1 MSAERQPG
9 ENVIPRIK
17 VNDTELHYEDTGGSG
32 EPIVFS
38 HGLLWNVALF
48 AAQMAALKDRYR
60 CIAYDHRGQGQSA
73 DDPRKVID
81 MDLLTED
88 AVTLIA
94 ALNLGS
100 VHFCGLSMGGFVG
113 MRLAARHPHLV
124 RSLIL
129 CETSSETEPPENA
142 PKYLRMNLVA
152 RWLGPRFVVPKVM
165 PILFGKTSL
174 SDPTR
179 SVDREEWQRQLSK
192 NRRSIWRAVNGV
204 IHRKPVTSELPNIS
218 AATLVMVGEEDIATV
233 PAKAERIVAGI
244 PKARLAVIPKA
255 GHSSAVEQPAAVT
268 AAIET
273 FLEGIR
279 SAAWPL

>member
-1 MSAERQPG
+1 M
-9 ENVIPRIK
+9 PRIK
-17 VNDTELHYEDTGGSG
+17 VNDTELHYEDTGGTG

-48 AAQMAALKDRYR
+48 APQMAALKARYR

-88 AVTLIA
+88 AVALIE
-94 ALNLGS
+94 ALDLGP

-113 MRLAARHPHLV
+113 MRLAARHPRLV

-129 CETSSETEPPENA
+129 CETSSEPEPPDNA
-142 PKYLRMNLVA
+142 PKYARMNWVA
-152 RWLGPRFVVPKVM
+152 RWLGPRFVIPKVM

-174 SDPTR
+174 ADPTR
-179 SVDREEWQRQLSK
+179 AADRQEWVRQLNK

-204 IHRKPVTSELPNIS
+204 IRRKAITSELRNIS
-218 AATLVMVGEEDIATV
+218 APTLVIVGEEDVATV
-233 PAKAERIVAGI
+233 PARAEHIAAGI
-244 PKARLAVIPKA
+244 ANARLVVIPRA
-255 GHSSAVEQPAAVT
+255 GHSSSVEQPDAVT
-268 AAIET
+268 AAIAT
-273 FLEGIR
+273 MLERVG
-279 SAAWPL
+279 STA

>member
-1 MSAERQPG
+1 
-9 ENVIPRIK
+9 VPRIK

-32 EPIVFS
+32 EPILFS

-48 AAQMAALKDRYR
+48 APQMAALKDRYR

-81 MDLLTED
+81 MDLLTQD
-88 AVTLIA
+88 AVALIK
-94 ALNLGS
+94 ALSLGP

-113 MRLAARHPHLV
+113 MRLAARHPSLV

-129 CETSSETEPPENA
+129 CDTSSEPEPPENA
-142 PKYLRMNLVA
+142 PRYARMNVVA
-152 RWLGPRFVVPKVM
+152 RWLGPRLVVPKVM

-179 SVDREEWQRQLSK
+179 SADRAEWLNQLNK

-204 IHRKPVTSELPNIS
+204 IHRAPVTAELANIR
-218 AATLVMVGEEDIATV
+218 APTLVIVGDEDVATI
-233 PAKAERIVAGI
+233 PAKARRIVEGI
-244 PKARLAVIPKA
+244 SNARLVVIPGA
-255 GHSSAVEQPAAVT
+255 GHSSSVEQPAAVT
-268 AAIET
+268 AAIED
-273 FLEGIR
+273 LLQGV
-279 SAAWPL
+279 SAGA